1 LELGGFW
8 TSHWRG
14 GAIVNV
20 PGLQEFQKIV
30 GAPFCEKQKRRDE
43 RGRQTEVALLSFLFD
58 DCRQVL
64 KLVGQSRP
72 TA

>member
-1 LELGGFW
+1 MGASAAISSVWSWEAFW

-30 GAPFCEKQKRRDE
+30 GAPFCEKQKASE
-43 RGRQTEVALLSFLFD
+43 
-58 DCRQVL
+58 
-64 KLVGQSRP
+64 
-72 TA
+72 